1 MYDVLLSN
9 VSAVAEAGGKQVSI
23 ATAQN
28 PYKFMTLSVESRS
41 VRETDQLFTQKPSY
55 VVAFS
60 STEFAS
66 NAVLDSASYGNA
78 DILTTTLRYTGR
90 EIMPANLQFKAF
102 KIYTVDNEIV
112 QMTQKESVA
121 TTIAMTLLPI
131 AICSVAG
138 VVVGI
143 KRKYR

>member
-1 MYDVLLSN
+1 
-9 VSAVAEAGGKQVSI
+9 
-23 ATAQN
+23 
-28 PYKFMTLSVESRS
+28 MTLSVESRS

-66 NAVLDSASYGNA
+66 NTILDSASYGNA

-102 KIYTVDNEIV
+102 KIYTVDAEV
-112 QMTQKESVA
+112 YKVTAKQAVS
-121 TTIAMTLLPI
+121 TTVAMTLLPVV
-131 AICSVAG
+131 ICSVAG
-138 VVVGI
+138 IIVGV